1 MVGSKEWGEELGVI
15 PHRGVYGREKKR
27 RMIAKR
33 GSGKCELAGED
44 GEEGENGSLEDE
56 PGRAWLEVE
65 AEVEA
70 RDALL
75 DLDSGE

>member
-1 MVGSKEWGEELGVI
+1 MVGSNEWGEELEVVL
-15 PHRGVYGREKKR
+15 HRGVYGREKKR
-27 RMIAKR
+27 RMIAKQ
-33 GSGKCELAGED
+33 GGGKCELAGEG
-44 GEEGENGSLEDE
+44 GEEGEKGSLEDE

-70 RDALL
+70 RDSLL